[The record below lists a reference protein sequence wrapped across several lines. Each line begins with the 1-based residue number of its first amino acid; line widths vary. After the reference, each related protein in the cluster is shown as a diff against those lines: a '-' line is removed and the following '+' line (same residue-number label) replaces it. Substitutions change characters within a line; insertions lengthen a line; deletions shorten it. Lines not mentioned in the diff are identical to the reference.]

1 MVDNYELLLDVQ
13 RKSCYTCESFRK
25 CNVLND
31 DVPCKYKPSKEAKK
45 GVKVANG
52 FWNTIYQVIEVKFHL
67 SLEVKM
73 NAVKVFKNKIKGI
86 KRIDSN
92 GN

>member
-31 DVPCKYKPSKEAKK
+31 DVPCNYKPSKEAKK
-45 GVKVANG
+45 GIKGVNG
-52 FWNTIYQVIEVKFHL
+52 FLSTIYQVIEVKFDMD
-67 SLEVKM
+67 LEVK
-73 NAVKVFKNKIKGI
+73 KIKVQ
-86 KRIDSN
+86 RIEQKIIRN
-92 GN
+92 NQ